1 MTKLAEA
8 VDAINRYTGTDAE
21 TERILDLALPTMQY
35 HASRFHYYHSR
46 FDVDD
51 LIANMQLYL
60 FQWLRGKRHNGINQV
75 WLSRLLY
82 NQMITS
88 VRCQFKDFRHL
99 DRHIEYV
106 NDYINSRCYEY
117 ISDDTMTDLRITID
131 ELDVRDIV
139 KDLLVKILIEQ
150 YSISDV
156 LDYYHLSIGYTSQL
170 YKEGMKA
177 LCSRFNIDKNRF
189 MTPVRKGKISCKP
202 AGYYKKK
209 IEMQIIADYQAGTK
223 LSTIIRKYGKSHST
237 IINILH
243 RHGVPMRFRRKR
255 NPADEKLIISD
266 YQSGISYAEMCEK
279 FKRSRAG
286 IIKILARHGIER
298 NRGSKKAA

>member
-1 MTKLAEA
+1 MTKLADA
-8 VDAINRYTGTDAE
+8 VDAINHYTGTEAE
-21 TERILDLALPTMQY
+21 TERILDLALPAMTY
-35 HASRFHYYHSR
+35 HATRFRYYHSR
-46 FDVDD
+46 FDVED
-51 LIANMQLYL
+51 LLANMQLYL
-60 FQWLRGKRHNGINQV
+60 IQWLRGKRQNGINQV
-75 WLSRLLY
+75 WFSRLLY

-88 VRCQFKDFRHL
+88 VRCQYKDFRHL
-99 DRHIEYV
+99 DKHIEYV
-106 NDYINSRCYEY
+106 NDYINFRRYEY
-117 ISDDTMTDLRITID
+117 ISDDTMTDIRITID
-131 ELDVRDIV
+131 ELDVSEIV

-170 YKEGMKA
+170 YKEGMAA
-177 LCSRFNIDKNRF
+177 LCARFNIVKQRF
-189 MTPVRKGKISCKP
+189 LTPVRKGKISCKP

-223 LSTIIRKYGKSHST
+223 LSTIIRKYGKSRST